1 MPPTFELN
9 STSHEPGHAPGFSW
23 RQQEFIYKLR
33 AIRHADLL
41 QTREDTYMG
50 PTTERAILFADLRG
64 STSLYIKLG
73 NSHAAQVVT
82 QSLSL
87 LSERILDQGGRVV
100 KTLGDGLMAVFE
112 DAERAVE
119 AAVSLHDAIDQM
131 PPSGGSIPL
140 RVGSIRLK
148 VAISWGEM
156 VEVDG
161 DCFGDAVNV
170 AARLLDLAGDN
181 ETLTTGTLLRELP
194 SDQRERF
201 RSIDKLHLRGR
212 KEPVPVLRLEDRRFG
227 EQDAMCTA
235 IMDMPQTDLPDGLRL
250 RWLDAERV
258 FSTAQMPITMG
269 RSPQASFCVSD
280 SRVSRSH
287 ARIESHSGH
296 LYLSDL
302 SYNGTHIR
310 FDKDDQV
317 LTLRRGTCTLH
328 GSGVITLG
336 APPTDPTS
344 SQIRFTVLSFAG
356 ASSP

>member
-1 MPPTFELN
+1 
-9 STSHEPGHAPGFSW
+9 
-23 RQQEFIYKLR
+23 
-33 AIRHADLL
+33 
-41 QTREDTYMG
+41 MG
-50 PTTERAILFADLRG
+50 TTKERAILFADLRG
-64 STSLYIKLG
+64 STSLYLKLG
-73 NSHAAQVVT
+73 NSQAAQVVT

-87 LSERILDQGGRVV
+87 LGEIIARAGGRVV
-100 KTLGDGLMAVFE
+100 KSLGDGLMAVFE

-119 AAVSLHDAIDQM
+119 ASVQLHEVLDRLPPMGDGVAVRA
-131 PPSGGSIPL
+131 GA
-140 RVGSIRLK
+140 IRLK
-148 VAISWGEM
+148 VAIAWGEM

-181 ETLTTGTLLRELP
+181 ETLTTGPLLRELP
-194 SDQRERF
+194 SDQQERF

-212 KEPVPVLRLEDRRFG
+212 KEPVPVLRMDNRRFG
-227 EQDAMCTA
+227 DTLSTV
-235 IMDMPQTDLPDGLRL
+235 IMDAQETDMPDGIRL
-250 RWLDAERV
+250 NWLGNERI
-258 FSTAQMPITMG
+258 FSTASMPLVLG

-296 LYLSDL
+296 IYLSDL

-310 FDKDDQV
+310 FDREDQV

-328 GSGVITLG
+328 GSGVISLG

-344 SQIRFTVLSFAG
+344 TQIRFDVLSF
-356 ASSP
+356 SDTQPQ

>member
-1 MPPTFELN
+1 
-9 STSHEPGHAPGFSW
+9 
-23 RQQEFIYKLR
+23 
-33 AIRHADLL
+33 
-41 QTREDTYMG
+41 MG
-50 PTTERAILFADLRG
+50 TTKERAILFADLRG
-64 STSLYIKLG
+64 STSLYLKLG
-73 NSHAAQVVT
+73 NAQAAQVVT

-87 LSERILDQGGRVV
+87 LGDRIARQGGRVV

-112 DAERAVE
+112 HAEPAVE
-119 AAVSLHDAIDQM
+119 ASVCLHEALEQLR
-131 PPSGGSIPL
+131 PAGEGVPL
-140 RVGSIRLK
+140 RSGAIKLK
-148 VAISWGEM
+148 VTIAWGEM

-181 ETLTTGTLLRELP
+181 ETLTTGPLLRELP
-194 SDQRERF
+194 SDQQVHF

-212 KEPVPVLRLEDRRFG
+212 KEPVPVLRMDNRRSG
-227 EQDAMCTA
+227 ESDAQSTA
-235 IMDMPQTDLPDGLRL
+235 IMDAQETDVPDGIRL
-250 RWLDAERV
+250 SWLSNERV
-258 FSTAQMPITMG
+258 FSTAQMPVILG

-310 FDKDDQV
+310 FDRDDHV

-328 GSGVITLG
+328 GSGVISLG
-336 APPTDPTS
+336 APPHDPTS
-344 SQIRFTVLSFAG
+344 TQIRFDILSF
-356 ASSP
+356 SDTQPQ